1 MTGDD
6 VDVDPNDG
14 SHAGSADSVSAPTAC
29 LHLPLQVGIDI
40 HIKLGMH
47 ALAISACLTWP
58 SLTIP

>member
-14 SHAGSADSVSAPTAC
+14 SHAGSDDSVS
-29 LHLPLQVGIDI
+29 LQVVIDI
-40 HIKLGMH
+40 HIKFG
-47 ALAISACLTWP
+47 LAISACLTWP